1 MKKIITLV
9 FLFTIFTSQ
18 SQVTFKPGLRGGLGL
33 SNLGFQ
39 GDFKPDFYFGAL
51 GQIQFTKRYSLQPEI
66 NYSRQGANNLEQ
78 TQFYYEDGNYVGR
91 NIYTNVNIDY
101 LSVGV
106 INKFTFNSGF
116 EVQFGP
122 TIDFIV
128 DTNLPYSDSDVD
140 LGFVTGVGY
149 KLPSGLIIEA
159 RFKANVVDNFGS
171 YNDSYYYSE
180 NNYSPSLTFQ
190 IGVSYSFGGK

>member
-9 FLFTIFTSQ
+9 FFFAIFTAQ
-18 SQVTFKPGLRGGLGL
+18 SQVTFKPGLRGGLAL

-39 GDFKPDFYFGAL
+39 GDFKPDFYLGAL

-66 NYSRQGANNLEQ
+66 NYSRQGANNLER
-78 TQFYYEDGNYVGR
+78 TQFYNENGTYVGR
-91 NIYTNVNIDY
+91 NTYTDVNINY

-106 INKFTFNSGF
+106 INKFSFKSGF

-159 RFKANVVDNFGS
+159 RFKANVLDNFGS
-171 YNDSYYYSE
+171 YNDAYYYDE
-180 NNYSPSLTFQ
+180 DNYSPSLSFQ
-190 IGVSYSFGGK
+190 IGVSYSFGKK